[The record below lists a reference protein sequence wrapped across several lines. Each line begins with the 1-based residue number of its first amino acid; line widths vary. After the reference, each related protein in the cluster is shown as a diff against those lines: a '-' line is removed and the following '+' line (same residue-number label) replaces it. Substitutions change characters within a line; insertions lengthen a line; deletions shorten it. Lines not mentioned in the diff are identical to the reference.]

1 MNLTPLQDRLIIK
14 PLLPDL
20 VTSFG
25 FVLADTPSKHENK
38 GTIVAIGR
46 GRLNDDDQT
55 IPMDVKLGDLVVY
68 QDGDDIIK
76 FKHGGLQYV
85 TIREDYIIGVLE

>member
-14 PLLPDL
+14 PTIPNL

-25 FVLADTPSKHENK
+25 LVLIDTPSKHENQ
-38 GTIVAIGR
+38 GTVVAIGR
-46 GRLNDDDQT
+46 GRLNDDKI
-55 IPMDVKLGDLVVY
+55 IPMEVKVGDKVLY

-76 FKHGGLQYV
+76 FKHGGLEYLTV
-85 TIREDYIIGVLE
+85 REDYIIGVIE